1 MLHEIDL
8 SRADLNLL
16 VLFETVLR
24 ERHVGRAA
32 ARLHLSASAV
42 SHGLGRLRRLLKDPV
57 FLRTPRGVVPTA
69 RALELAAPVAEV
81 LAGARSILAT
91 SAPFD
96 PGTTTREFT
105 LGAPDGAST
114 AFLLPL
120 LTRLRQEAP
129 GVNLRLRQ
137 LVPPG
142 DGRPGVSP
150 WEPACA
156 ELDSRTLDLAI
167 GPFDAVPARFASE
180 ILREE
185 DFVIVSRRGHRFTRA
200 PGLDSYCAA
209 SHLVVSQTGD
219 ARGFVDRALAA
230 LGRSRR
236 VALTVPSFF
245 MALAIVS
252 ETDLLAAVPRS
263 FASVHGPR
271 AGLVVIE
278 PPLAL
283 PRFQLRMILPAGGL
297 TDAGLA
303 WLCSAIRR
311 GAGIREAAT
320 PPPPGPRRRLVSA
333 RTSARPR

>member
-8 SRADLNLL
+8 SRTDLNLL

-69 RALELAAPVAEV
+69 LALELSAPVAEV

-96 PGTTTREFT
+96 PRTSTREFT

-120 LTRLRQEAP
+120 LTRLREQAP

-142 DGRPGVSP
+142 DGRPGVAP
-150 WEPACA
+150 WERACA
-156 ELDSRTLDLAI
+156 ELESRTLDLAI

-180 ILREE
+180 SLGEE

-219 ARGFVDRALAA
+219 ARGFVDRALAG

-245 MALAIVS
+245 MALAIVAD
-252 ETDLLAAVPRS
+252 TDLLAAVPRS
-263 FASVHGPR
+263 FARVQGAR
-271 AGLVVIE
+271 AGLAVIE
-278 PPLAL
+278 PPLPL

-303 WLCSAIRR
+303 WLCSAIRQ
-311 GAGIREAAT
+311 GAGLREAT
-320 PPPPGPRRRLVSA
+320 PPPSSPRRRPVSA
-333 RTSARPR
+333 RRSARPG

>member
-8 SRADLNLL
+8 SRTDLNLL

-69 RALELAAPVAEV
+69 LALDLSAPVAEV

-96 PGTTTREFT
+96 PRTSTREFT

-120 LTRLRQEAP
+120 LTRLREQAP

-142 DGRPGVSP
+142 DGRPGVAP
-150 WEPACA
+150 WERACA
-156 ELDSRTLDLAI
+156 ELESRTLDLAI

-180 ILREE
+180 SLGEE

-219 ARGFVDRALAA
+219 ARGFVDRALAG

-245 MALAIVS
+245 MALAIVAD
-252 ETDLLAAVPRS
+252 TDLLAAVPRS
-263 FASVHGPR
+263 FARVQGAR
-271 AGLVVIE
+271 AGLAVIE
-278 PPLAL
+278 PPLPL

-303 WLCSAIRR
+303 WLCSAIRQ
-311 GAGIREAAT
+311 GAGLREAT
-320 PPPPGPRRRLVSA
+320 PPPSSPRRRPVSA
-333 RTSARPR
+333 RRSARPG

>member
-32 ARLHLSASAV
+32 TRLHLSASAV

-57 FLRTPRGVVPTA
+57 FLRTPKGVVPTA
-69 RALELAAPVAEV
+69 RALELAAPVADV

-91 SAPFD
+91 STPFD
-96 PGTTTREFT
+96 PRTSTREFT

-120 LTRLRQEAP
+120 LTRLRVEAP

-137 LVPPG
+137 LLPPG
-142 DGRPGVSP
+142 DGRAGVAS

-180 ILREE
+180 TLREE
-185 DFVIVSRRGHRFTRA
+185 DFVIVSRRGHRFARA
-200 PGLDSYCAA
+200 PVLDSYCAA

-219 ARGFVDRALAA
+219 ARGFVDRALAG
-230 LGRSRR
+230 LGRTRR

-245 MALAIVS
+245 MALSIVA

-263 FASVHGPR
+263 FARVHGPR

-278 PPLAL
+278 PPLSL

-303 WLCSAIRR
+303 WLCSAIRQ
-311 GAGIREAAT
+311 GSGPREAAT
-320 PPPPGPRRRLVSA
+320 RRPSGPKRQVSA
-333 RTSARPR
+333 ATSAPPR

>member
-8 SRADLNLL
+8 SRTDLNLL

-69 RALELAAPVAEV
+69 LALELSAPVAEV

-96 PGTTTREFT
+96 PRTSTREFT

-120 LTRLRQEAP
+120 LTRLREEAP

-142 DGRPGVSP
+142 DGRPGVAP
-150 WEPACA
+150 WERACA
-156 ELDSRTLDLAI
+156 ELESRTLDLAI

-180 ILREE
+180 SLGEE

-219 ARGFVDRALAA
+219 ARGFVDRALAG

-245 MALAIVS
+245 MALAIVAD
-252 ETDLLAAVPRS
+252 TDLLAAVPRS
-263 FASVHGPR
+263 FARVQGAR
-271 AGLVVIE
+271 AGLAVIE
-278 PPLAL
+278 PPLPL

-303 WLCSAIRR
+303 WLCSAIRQ
-311 GAGIREAAT
+311 GAGLREAT
-320 PPPPGPRRRLVSA
+320 PPPSSPRRRPVSA
-333 RTSARPR
+333 RRSARPG